1 MQLEIQLDDDCVEKL
16 AYIQQ
21 QTNQDFSE
29 AIKQAIEKYYNQVQ
43 TNNKPPLAI
52 FKELGLVGCFH
63 GDSDL
68 SVTYKTKI
76 VDYLQGK
83 QEEERL

>member
-43 TNNKPPLAI
+43 TN
-52 FKELGLVGCFH
+52 
-63 GDSDL
+63 
-68 SVTYKTKI
+68 
-76 VDYLQGK
+76 
-83 QEEERL
+83 

>member
-1 MQLEIQLDDDCVEKL
+1 MQLEIQLDDDCVKKL

-43 TNNKPPLAI
+43 TNNKTPLAI
-52 FKELGLVGCFH
+52 FK
-63 GDSDL
+63 
-68 SVTYKTKI
+68 
-76 VDYLQGK
+76 
-83 QEEERL
+83 

>member
-29 AIKQAIEKYYNQVQ
+29 AIKQAIEEYYNQVQ
-43 TNNKPPLAI
+43 TNNKTPLAI
-52 FKELGLVGCFH
+52 FKELGLDRWH
-63 GDSDL
+63 
-68 SVTYKTKI
+68 KTNSFEN
-76 VDYLQGK
+76 LFFSQS
-83 QEEERL
+83 

>member
-29 AIKQAIEKYYNQVQ
+29 AIKQVQ
-43 TNNKPPLAI
+43 TNNKTPLAI
-52 FKELGLVGCFH
+52 FKELGLVGCFN

-68 SVTYKTKI
+68 SVTYKTKMAN
-76 VDYLQGK
+76 YLEDK
-83 QEEERL
+83 QEKERL